1 MSAAESIVL
10 ALVVGGALLYLVR
23 RAWQRF
29 AGGGSGCCGSCP
41 VGGSKIRLDGGAK
54 RESIGGR

>member
-1 MSAAESIVL
+1 MSAAESIIL
-10 ALVVGGALLYLVR
+10 ALIVGGAFVCLAR

-29 AGGGSGCCGSCP
+29 AGRGSGCCGSCP
-41 VGGSKIRLDGGAK
+41 VGSSKIRLDGAAK